1 MKKILLFAMLIVL
14 TLNMAFAGF
23 NPEYSD
29 YQYYIKHEY
38 QVDWDY
44 LVEALKSPA
53 DDQEKAAILWR
64 MARTRLT
71 ITDSIPDDSSHKEAR
86 LAGYG
91 EAEKL
96 AQQSVDTYETA
107 NGYHWL
113 SSSIGRIGQVN
124 GPLNSLGKAKP
135 MLGLIEKIQNEFK
148 ADMSDAWYVLGILY
162 KSLPGAPISF
172 GNNNFAI
179 SYMKRCLDTQDTVN
193 RSNLENFIETA
204 EQLYER
210 NWNASKRS
218 KEFEKMEEKYN
229 KESVPSEKMKYY
241 EGKEGK
247 DTMAFYCSV
256 PLATISDRQ
265 EAVTILRYALAVYE
279 SRAAYNL
286 ESDHEKAAEIR
297 TWLNEIT

>member
-1 MKKILLFAMLIVL
+1 MKKTILLAMLFVL
-14 TLNMAFAGF
+14 AMGMAFAAF

-29 YQYYIKHEY
+29 YLFYNKHEY
-38 QVDWDY
+38 QADWDY
-44 LVEALKSPA
+44 LVEALKEPK

-71 ITDSIPDDSSHKEAR
+71 ITDDIPADSDHKEAR

-96 AQQSVDTYETA
+96 AQQSLDVYETA

-113 SSSIGRIGQVN
+113 SSAIGRIGQVN
-124 GPLNSLGKAKP
+124 GPLNSLSKAKP
-135 MLGLIEKIQNEFK
+135 MLGLIEKLQNDMN

-172 GNNNFAI
+172 GNNNYAI
-179 SYMKRCLDTQDTVN
+179 SYMRRCLDTQDTVN
-193 RSNLENFIETA
+193 RSNLTNYIELA
-204 EQLYER
+204 EQLYDR
-210 NWNASKRS
+210 NWSASKRA
-218 KEFEKMEEKYN
+218 KEFDKMEDKYN
-229 KESVPSEKMKYY
+229 KESVPTEKMKFY
-241 EGKEGK
+241 EGREGK
-247 DTMAFYCSV
+247 DTGAYYCTV
-256 PLATISDRQ
+256 PLSTISDRQ

-286 ESDHEKAAEIR
+286 ESDHKRAQEIEAR
-297 TWLNEIT
+297 LNEIT